1 MYMTPAAFADTEKKI
16 ARLNKRLASKGFPLV
31 AYKAETEMR
40 SLADIFNRPS
50 GFDVQVE
57 VVNFEFTSDFQTAII
72 ESGYEVIG
80 VIDHIENM
88 VHSFVEGVSLESFRH
103 RKVCDHCGTKRN
115 RAKTIIVRKS
125 GQLLQV
131 GTTCL
136 SDFVGVDVNAL
147 VKGIEFH
154 SEMLPAGDMED
165 YFHSNMPYRMTF
177 PLEVVTP
184 YILAAI
190 HEYGFM
196 PTSEEKS
203 TRNLVTMCI
212 KGKFHLAPTEE
223 QEALVP
229 SIIEWMKALKPSS
242 DFNLNVAQIAENG
255 ICSLQA
261 LGLLCAAVHIF
272 LKNKAEVEAKA
283 AQKGD
288 ELESNHVGS
297 VGDKFNMRMIHLY
310 TATFETMYGLKSI
323 YTFEDE
329 SGNCF
334 VWSSSVGWKFEPAEK
349 ILVKATIKAHSEYR
363 GKKQTEITRAK
374 ITRGWK

>member
-1 MYMTPAAFADTEKKI
+1 MTPAAFADTEKKI

-40 SLADIFNRPS
+40 SLADVFNRPS

-88 VHSFVEGVSLESFRH
+88 VHCFAEGVSLESFRH

-115 RAKTIIVRKS
+115 RAKTIIVRK
-125 GQLLQV
+125 GEQLLQV

-154 SEMLPAGDMED
+154 SEQLPAGDMED

-177 PLEVVTP
+177 PLAVVTP

-229 SIIEWMKALKPSS
+229 SIIEWMMALKPSS

-255 ICSLQA
+255 ICSLQT

-297 VGDKFNMRMIHLY
+297 VGDKLNMRMIHLY